1 MKRFMRLGSVIAL
14 AFCLTFVA
22 QIASATS
29 VTKTQTTAAIGYKD
43 VQITGKGTMQTF
55 SCKVTSASGASGD
68 CTIRLTNGSG
78 ALVSQLSVGNHLE
91 PLNRTIGV
99 ILEKGSKYTM
109 TASITQYAPIGQSV
123 TATITD

>member
-1 MKRFMRLGSVIAL
+1 MNRFIRLGSVITL
-14 AFCLTFVA
+14 VICLTFVT

-29 VTKTQTTAAIGYKD
+29 ITKTQTTEPKAFKE

-55 SCKVTSASGASGD
+55 SCKVTSGASGD
-68 CTIRLTNGSG
+68 CHIRLTNGSG
-78 ALVSQLSVGNHLE
+78 ARVSELYVGNGS

-109 TASITQYAPIGQSV
+109 MARIEQYSPVGQSV
-123 TATITD
+123 TANITD

>member
-1 MKRFMRLGSVIAL
+1 MKRFMRLGSVITL

-29 VTKTQTTAAIGYKD
+29 VTKTQTTAAIAFKE

-55 SCKVTSASGASGD
+55 SCKVTSGASGD
-68 CTIRLTNGSG
+68 CHIRLTNSN
-78 ALVSQLSVGNHLE
+78 ALVSDLDVGNGN

-109 TASITQYAPIGQSV
+109 MARITQYAPVGQSI
-123 TATITD
+123 TANITD

>member
-29 VTKTQTTAAIGYKD
+29 VTKTQTTAAIAFKE

-55 SCKVTSASGASGD
+55 SCKVTSGASGD
-68 CTIRLTNGSG
+68 CNIRLTNGSG
-78 ALVSQLSVGNHLE
+78 ARVSELSVGNQGE

-109 TASITQYAPIGQSV
+109 MARIEQYSPVGQSV
-123 TATITD
+123 TANITD